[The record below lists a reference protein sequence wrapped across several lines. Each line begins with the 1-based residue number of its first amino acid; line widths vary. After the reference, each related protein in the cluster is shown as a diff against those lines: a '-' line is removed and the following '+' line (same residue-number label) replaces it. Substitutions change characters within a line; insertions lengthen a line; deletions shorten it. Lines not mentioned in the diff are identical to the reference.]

1 MKLVT
6 FLHDNKE
13 AVGVLTEDGAAVR
26 PLPFADM
33 NALIQASREALL
45 AKALR
50 QLCLCLPSRCWR
62 PSPGHGRT

>member
-13 AVGVLTEDGAAVR
+13 TVGILTEDGAAVR

-33 NALIQASREALL
+33 NALIQASRETLL
-45 AKALR
+45 AAVKDLS
-50 QLCLCLPSRCWR
+50 LI
-62 PSPGHGRT
+62 HI